1 VLLSFMY
8 RVKVTLLSLVLRK
21 YVLRYSKYY
30 FPSHFL
36 YFFFFKNK
44 RKEKNYKIDNYK
56 IDFFII
62 IYDI

>member
-30 FPSHFL
+30 FHSHFL
-36 YFFFFKNK
+36 YFFFLKK
-44 RKEKNYKIDNYK
+44 KNYK
-56 IDFFII
+56 IDFFYYNI
-62 IYDI
+62 

>member
-1 VLLSFMY
+1 MCFGTLNTISLLI
-8 RVKVTLLSLVLRK
+8 
-21 YVLRYSKYY
+21 
-30 FPSHFL
+30 
-36 YFFFFKNK
+36 FFISFFKKK